1 LQGKKYANIYYGR
14 GYVQLTWKIN
24 YITLGQALGLGDD
37 LAKNPEDALDP
48 DIAYDVMSYGMRNG
62 SFSPG
67 NNLSKY
73 INAITCDYEGARR
86 IINGQDVAVLI
97 EGWALNLEM
106 LLRVSCYG
114 SFNDSPARAF
124 AGIAPW
130 PRPVLR

>member
-1 LQGKKYANIYYGR
+1 M
-14 GYVQLTWKIN
+14 
-24 YITLGQALGLGDD
+24 GLGDD
-37 LAKNPEDALDP
+37 LTKNPDDALDP

-86 IINGQDVAVLI
+86 IINGQNVAVLI
-97 EGWALNLEM
+97 KGWALDLEM

-114 SFNDSPARAF
+114 SFSDSPARAF

-130 PRPVLR
+130 LRPVLRW